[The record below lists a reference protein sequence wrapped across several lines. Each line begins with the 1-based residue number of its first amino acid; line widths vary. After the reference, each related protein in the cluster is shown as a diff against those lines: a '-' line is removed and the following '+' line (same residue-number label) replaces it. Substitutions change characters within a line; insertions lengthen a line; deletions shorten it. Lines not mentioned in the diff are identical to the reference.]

1 MARSV
6 SLILI
11 ALTIAGM
18 VHAGD
23 EPMVDARDFD
33 AHIRPLLVSH
43 CATCH
48 SGEKPKGK
56 LRLDRLSSDL
66 ADTATREHWAEVV
79 DRLKSGEMPPE
90 GKPRPTEKDLQAFLD
105 SLAPRVA
112 AAETAARAAQGRVVL
127 RRLNRVEYENTMRDL
142 LGINVK
148 LKDQLPEDGSADG
161 FDNAGA
167 ANHTSSFLM
176 EKYLEAADKALD
188 MAIANRPNPPPSTT
202 KRWSIKDG
210 HPVKGSDEN
219 VYRFL
224 EKGEVVCFC
233 SSEWRSVGATQF
245 WPEEGGNYRF
255 RFEAS
260 AYQSEGRPITFRVT
274 ATGTQLTGKSGL
286 VGYFDAPADGPKLIE
301 VERYMEPHTTI
312 MILPYGLAN
321 SSSVHK
327 VGAEKWNGPGLAIKY
342 IEVEGPLNP
351 NWPPESHR
359 RLFGDMARKTIRT
372 NHGDRAEVISD
383 RPLVDA
389 ERVLKSFMRRAF
401 RRNVTADDVAPFVAI
416 VEAKL
421 ANGYTFEP
429 AIRAALKGVM
439 IVARLPVPARTPGK
453 ARRLRAGLPVV
464 LLPLEHDARRR
475 ASRARR
481 AEEAERPRGAQAAS
495 RAHAGQPEGDGP
507 HGEFRRAVA
516 RPARDRRDRA
526 ESHPVSGVRPP
537 AQGVDD
543 P

>member
-6 SLILI
+6 CLILI

-23 EPMVDARDFD
+23 EPRVAARDFD

-48 SGEKPKGK
+48 SGEKPRGK

-112 AAETAARAAQGRVVL
+112 AAETAAREAQGRVVL

-202 KRWSIKDG
+202 RRWSIKDG
-210 HPVKGSDEN
+210 HPVKESDED

-245 WPEEGGNYRF
+245 WPNEGANSKF
-255 RFEAS
+255 RFAAS
-260 AYQSEGRPITFRVT
+260 PYHSKGKPITFRVT
-274 ATGTQLTGKSGL
+274 ATGTELTGKSGL
-286 VGYFDAPADGPKLIE
+286 VGYYDAPVDTPK
-301 VERYMEPHTTI
+301 
-312 MILPYGLAN
+312 
-321 SSSVHK
+321 
-327 VGAEKWNGPGLAIKY
+327 
-342 IEVEGPLNP
+342 
-351 NWPPESHR
+351 
-359 RLFGDMARKTIRT
+359 
-372 NHGDRAEVISD
+372 
-383 RPLVDA
+383 
-389 ERVLKSFMRRAF
+389 
-401 RRNVTADDVAPFVAI
+401 
-416 VEAKL
+416 
-421 ANGYTFEP
+421 
-429 AIRAALKGVM
+429 
-439 IVARLPVPARTPGK
+439 
-453 ARRLRAGLPVV
+453 
-464 LLPLEHDARRR
+464 
-475 ASRARR
+475 
-481 AEEAERPRGAQAAS
+481 
-495 RAHAGQPEGDGP
+495 
-507 HGEFRRAVA
+507 
-516 RPARDRRDRA
+516 
-526 ESHPVSGVRPP
+526 
-537 AQGVDD
+537 
-543 P
+543 